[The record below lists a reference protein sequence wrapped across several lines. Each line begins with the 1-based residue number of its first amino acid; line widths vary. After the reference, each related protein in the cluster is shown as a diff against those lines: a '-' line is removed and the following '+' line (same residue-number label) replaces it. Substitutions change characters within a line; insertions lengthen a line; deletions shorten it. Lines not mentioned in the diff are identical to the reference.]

1 MSVCACMSE
10 PPEARRA
17 EMRCGTAVT
26 IEAMFFLSLPNL
38 AAAAVL
44 ECSREVLTCRMQM
57 PVSCEGERRGGS
69 LMLLQR
75 SVLRLGGVAEG

>member
-1 MSVCACMSE
+1 M
-10 PPEARRA
+10 RR
-17 EMRCGTAVT
+17 GTAVT

-57 PVSCEGERRGGS
+57 PVSWGREEA
-69 LMLLQR
+69 
-75 SVLRLGGVAEG
+75 AEWCCAEPC